1 MTRVDFDLILISISI
16 SIDAELEIIDSVG
29 SFLLVF
35 G

>member
-1 MTRVDFDLILISISI
+1 MTRVDFDFILISISI
-16 SIDAELEIIDSVG
+16 SIDSELEIIDSVG

>member
-16 SIDAELEIIDSVG
+16 SIDSELEIIDSVG